1 MKSSLEA
8 IKKTRDVIEIYKRNF
23 PVNVVSDNIHC
34 DVTYHIGATLNRIG
48 NDYFLADEYNSGVT
62 YTESVEF
69 VKNKE
74 EYYLGSD
81 KVSYPVY
88 VYEMLQ
94 NDSYIATFKAQ
105 INTYKNSGTTE
116 ENSGTTKESKIES
129 SYSKKDDMDSHNGLD
144 AYPTYQEAYNIGV
157 VSSPIIDSNVNIY
170 RGNNAAFEKHL
181 KLGEVTSLEALENYT
196 NGYFTM
202 IET

>member
-1 MKSSLEA
+1 M
-8 IKKTRDVIEIYKRNF
+8 
-23 PVNVVSDNIHC
+23 
-34 DVTYHIGATLNRIG
+34 
-48 NDYFLADEYNSGVT
+48 
-62 YTESVEF
+62 
-69 VKNKE
+69 
-74 EYYLGSD
+74 
-81 KVSYPVY
+81 SYPVY

-105 INTYKNSGTTE
+105 INTYKNS
-116 ENSGTTKESKIES
+116 STTKESKIEN

-144 AYPTYQEAYNIGV
+144 VYPTYQEAYNIGV

-196 NGYFTM
+196 NGYFNM

>member
-1 MKSSLEA
+1 MEA

-23 PVNVVSDNIHC
+23 PVNIVSDNIHC
-34 DVTYHIGATLNRIG
+34 DITYHIGATLNRIG

-105 INTYKNSGTTE
+105 INTYKNS
-116 ENSGTTKESKIES
+116 STTKESKIEN

-144 AYPTYQEAYNIGV
+144 VYPTYQEAYNIGV

-196 NGYFTM
+196 NGYFNM

>member
-1 MKSSLEA
+1 
-8 IKKTRDVIEIYKRNF
+8 
-23 PVNVVSDNIHC
+23 
-34 DVTYHIGATLNRIG
+34 
-48 NDYFLADEYNSGVT
+48 
-62 YTESVEF
+62 
-69 VKNKE
+69 
-74 EYYLGSD
+74 
-81 KVSYPVY
+81 
-88 VYEMLQ
+88 MLQ

-105 INTYKNSGTTE
+105 INTYKNS
-116 ENSGTTKESKIES
+116 STTKESKIEN

-144 AYPTYQEAYNIGV
+144 VYPTYQEAYNIGV

-196 NGYFTM
+196 NGYFNM

>member
-1 MKSSLEA
+1 
-8 IKKTRDVIEIYKRNF
+8 
-23 PVNVVSDNIHC
+23 
-34 DVTYHIGATLNRIG
+34 
-48 NDYFLADEYNSGVT
+48 
-62 YTESVEF
+62 
-69 VKNKE
+69 
-74 EYYLGSD
+74 
-81 KVSYPVY
+81 
-88 VYEMLQ
+88 MLQ

-105 INTYKNSGTTE
+105 INTYKNSGTTK
-116 ENSGTTKESKIES
+116 ENSGTTEESKIENN
-129 SYSKKDDMDSHNGLD
+129 YSKKDDMDSHNGLD

-196 NGYFTM
+196 NGYFNM

>member
-1 MKSSLEA
+1 M
-8 IKKTRDVIEIYKRNF
+8 
-23 PVNVVSDNIHC
+23 
-34 DVTYHIGATLNRIG
+34 
-48 NDYFLADEYNSGVT
+48 T

-105 INTYKNSGTTE
+105 INTYKNS
-116 ENSGTTKESKIES
+116 SITKESKIEN

-144 AYPTYQEAYNIGV
+144 VYPTYQEAYNIGV

>member
-1 MKSSLEA
+1 MEA
-8 IKKTRDVIEIYKRNF
+8 IKKTRNVIEIYKRNF
-23 PVNVVSDNIHC
+23 PLNVVSDNIHC
-34 DVTYHIGATLNRIG
+34 DITYHIGATLNRIG

-105 INTYKNSGTTE
+105 INTYKNS
-116 ENSGTTKESKIES
+116 STTKESKIEN

-144 AYPTYQEAYNIGV
+144 VYPTYQEAYNIGV

-196 NGYFTM
+196 NGYFNM